1 VRERF
6 LWELLWPEPRDP
18 ELRKEPG
25 QWRAELHDRFIAP
38 LYPLAFTIVAFAYLG
53 APRTTR
59 QGRTWS
65 LASAVGGV
73 ATLRIIGFAS
83 MVFGIKHPVALTFQ
97 YIAVF
102 AATTFGVFAI
112 SQAVIIEPPAFMVRA
127 VSSVTERL
135 TRRFATT

>member
-1 VRERF
+1 LR
-6 LWELLWPEPRDP
+6 PDPRDP

-25 QWRAELHDRFIAP
+25 QWRAELHDRLISPA
-38 LYPLAFTIVAFAYLG
+38 YPLAFMIVTFAYLG

-65 LASAVGGV
+65 LVSAGGGV
-73 ATLRIIGFAS
+73 AALRIIGFAS

-102 AATTFGVFAI
+102 AATAFGLFAI
-112 SQAVIIEPPAFMVRA
+112 SQAAIIEPPAFMVRA
-127 VSSVTERL
+127 VSSITDRL
-135 TRRFATT
+135 TRRFATA